1 MTREELIARLIQL
14 AHNEV
19 AKNNCQFAT
28 DADAQLR
35 ELVTAGVDRMTL
47 AERYNGVKI
56 AEAERNMR
64 FLCQILCERTHRES
78 RVIVE
83 NRTFS
88 SARLSICPL
97 WPFC

>member
-1 MTREELIARLIQL
+1 MTRDELISSLIQE
-14 AHNEV
+14 AYGEV
-19 AKNNCQFAT
+19 SRHNCQFAT

-35 ELVTAGVDRMTL
+35 ELVSAGVDRMSV
-47 AERYNGVKI
+47 AERYDGTKI
-56 AEAERNMR
+56 AEAQRNIR
-64 FLCQILCERTHRES
+64 YLCEQLCERTRRES

-88 SARLSICPL
+88 SARMSICPL

>member
-1 MTREELIARLIQL
+1 MTREELIASLIRE

-19 AKNNCQFAT
+19 NRHNCQFAA

-35 ELVTAGVDRMTL
+35 ELVTAGVDRMTVT
-47 AERYNGVKI
+47 ERNNGLKI
-56 AEAERNMR
+56 AEAQRNMR
-64 FLCQILCERTHRES
+64 FLCEQLCERTRRES

-88 SARLSICPL
+88 SARMSICPL

>member
-1 MTREELIARLIQL
+1 MTRDELISSLIQE
-14 AHNEV
+14 AYNEV
-19 AKNNCQFAT
+19 SRHNCQFST

-35 ELVTAGVDRMTL
+35 ELIAAGVDRMSV
-47 AERYNGVKI
+47 AERYNGTKI

-64 FLCQILCERTHRES
+64 YLCEQLCERTRRDS

-88 SARLSICPL
+88 SARMSICPL

>member
-1 MTREELIARLIQL
+1 MTRDELISSLIQK
-14 AHNEV
+14 AYNEV
-19 AKNNCQFAT
+19 SRHSCQFSAA
-28 DADAQLR
+28 ADAQLR
-35 ELVTAGVDRMTL
+35 ELVSAGVDRMTV
-47 AERYNGVKI
+47 AERYDGAKI

-64 FLCQILCERTHRES
+64 YLCEQLCERTRRES
-78 RVIVE
+78 RLIVE

>member
-1 MTREELIARLIQL
+1 MTREELIANLIQE
-14 AHNEV
+14 AYNEV
-19 AKNNCQFAT
+19 SRHNCQFAT

-35 ELVTAGVDRMTL
+35 ELVSAGVDRMTV

-56 AEAERNMR
+56 AEAQRNMR
-64 FLCQILCERTHRES
+64 YLCEQLCERTRRES

-88 SARLSICPL
+88 SALMSICPL